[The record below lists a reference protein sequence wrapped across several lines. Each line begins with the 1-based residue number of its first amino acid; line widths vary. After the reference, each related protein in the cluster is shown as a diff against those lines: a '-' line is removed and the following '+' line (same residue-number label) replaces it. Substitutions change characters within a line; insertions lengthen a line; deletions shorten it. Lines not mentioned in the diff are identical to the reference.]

1 MPQGRVQVPEL
12 QNNTR
17 LTPAPMQ
24 SDTYAPP
31 PQPVKNENLF
41 RLADALGAFSNSAG
55 NLVGVVGKTSKEQ
68 RDAEEA
74 AFNKRLAGMT
84 LEETRK
90 GMDDGTLKAHGDAFT
105 IAAQSSILGNKWAQ
119 SEAAKTDELL
129 STTFDWD
136 KGNPEEFLA
145 KHWKEVT
152 ENDPNFANP
161 NFAASAGRA
170 WIQYKDS
177 VLAKQDKY
185 RTDRINQGKV
195 DRSYDVIAGKTDE
208 WIKAGMEPA
217 QFAKNLNAMR
227 GELGVKGSLGA
238 NEQTLDLEYLNAAE
252 RLVQTNPEYA
262 VAMVDAEYNGR
273 SGKTSLSAQRAYADR
288 VMQIKVGAAKAI
300 GLRQDKAQESEIEHQ
315 ADQLLADGKLDRVT
329 DVTWYNHNHEQQT
342 KPAETIKKEA
352 FNRYLDRSQQIASV
366 NRETPD
372 QTMARELRVSQ
383 QSGLD
388 HPGLKAVVSG
398 IAQAASIDMSQN
410 PDAMS
415 RVMDKVKMARWLYNT
430 SKNTYMAYVSE
441 ADRDFME
448 SFIIAKDELPGKD
461 GRQMSDAGALEFA
474 TRTSQ
479 PVQVDGLNFTKAQ
492 NDAIDQSVKSIG
504 TKSGF
509 MGFFTSLTPTN
520 SAAAQQRV
528 ASIAKRLVRG
538 GLDQDKAI
546 EVAADSVKRNSIT
559 YNGTLLSLGKVALP
573 DNYKEA
579 LDGIIGD
586 FATENPGVL
595 TDHDI
600 STSDISI
607 MPAQDINKSG
617 GRFILTD
624 KNTGLPLMDDAKGEP
639 YYVTLG
645 TIRSRGNNMKATAD
659 AKAAHDISVRGVAK
673 TRGLVPVQS
682 EDGNGTVWVDPKT
695 REHFDI
701 TLPEPGGKPVVKKLG
716 RRAPVDR
723 NKPRY
728 DDNGFMPP
736 LSPRAGG

>member
-1 MPQGRVQVPEL
+1 
-12 QNNTR
+12 
-17 LTPAPMQ
+17 MQ

-31 PQPVKNENLF
+31 PQPAKNENLF
-41 RLADALGAFSNSAG
+41 RLADALGAFSGTIG
-55 NLVGVVGKTSKEQ
+55 NLVGVVGKSSKEDRAREDAAFQ
-68 RDAEEA
+68 MHIAGQTLAQTRKDIADGKMMVTDDKISNAARQSIYGGKWAEGLAADTDAE
-74 AFNKRLAGMT
+74 LQT
-84 LEETRK
+84 
-90 GMDDGTLKAHGDAFT
+90 
-105 IAAQSSILGNKWAQ
+105 S
-119 SEAAKTDELL
+119 
-129 STTFDWD
+129 FDWD
-136 KGNPEEFLA
+136 NGNPEEFLA
-145 KHWKEVT
+145 KKFQ
-152 ENDPNFANP
+152 ENIEKSGLTDPNAL
-161 NFAASAGRA
+161 AAAGKA
-170 WIQYKDS
+170 WDGYKTA
-177 VLAKQDKY
+177 VLAKQQKY
-185 RTDRINQGKV
+185 KV
-195 DRSYDVIAGKTDE
+195 DRVNQSNTDSAFTYVNDNATKLIAAGVEPGKVAALLTNE
-208 WIKAGMEPA
+208 RKT
-217 QFAKNLNAMR
+217 
-227 GELGVKGSLGA
+227 LGVKGSLGV
-238 NEQTLDLEYLNAAE
+238 NDETLDQEYLNTAA
-252 RLVQTNPEYA
+252 RLASTSPEYA
-262 VAMVDAEYNGR
+262 VALLDQEYDGR
-273 SGKTSLSAQRAYADR
+273 SGKTSLSAQRPYADR
-288 VMQIKVGAAKAI
+288 VLQIKAEAAKAI
-300 GLRQDKAQESEIEHQ
+300 GLRQDKAQQDEIDHQ
-315 ADQLLADGKLDRVT
+315 ADTLLSDGKLDRVT
-329 DVTWYNHNHEQQT
+329 DVTWYDHNHEQKT

-352 FNRYLDRSQQIASV
+352 MNRYLDRSQQIASV
-366 NRETPD
+366 NKETPD

-388 HPGLKAVVSG
+388 HPGLKAIVTG

-415 RVMDKVKMARWLYNT
+415 RVMDKVKMARWLMNT
-430 SKNTYMAYVSE
+430 SKNTYMAYLSE
-441 ADRDFME
+441 PDRDFME
-448 SFIIAKDELPGKD
+448 SFMIAKDELPGKD

-504 TKSGF
+504 TKDGF
-509 MGFFTSLTPTN
+509 LGFFTTLTPTN

-595 TDHDI
+595 KDHDI
-600 STSDISI
+600 GAGDISI
-607 MPAQDINKSG
+607 IPAQDINKSG
-617 GRFILTD
+617 GRFMLTD
-624 KNTGLPLMDDAKGEP
+624 KNTGVPLMDDKSGEP
-639 YYVTLG
+639 YYVTIG
-645 TIRSRGNNMKATAD
+645 TIRSRGNSMKATTD
-659 AKAAHDISVRGVAK
+659 AKAAQDISIRGVAK

-701 TLPEPGGKPVVKKLG
+701 TLPTPGGKPQVKKLG

-723 NKPRY
+723 TKPLY

-736 LSPRAGG
+736 LSPRASN